1 MNKKITKIIENNLP
15 NCDLEFKNIENKIE
29 YNSTNKKNKTLVFV
43 LIFSTLLLFA
53 VSIPVAAIT
62 ISNSFG
68 ANPPSV
74 ELSVSEDNS
83 ISNYKASL

>member
-29 YNSTNKKNKTLVFV
+29 YKSKNKKNKTFAFV
-43 LIFSTLLLFA
+43 LIFSTSFLLAL
-53 VSIPVAAIT
+53 SIPVAVIT